1 MNGMNEENQ
10 QTPAGFC
17 QNCGKSLTSETL
29 RKVGPAVYCEPC
41 LAAKLAGSPPPPP
54 GSAGTGA
61 GYGPVYSGGPATGG
75 PANGGPIIAGVPN
88 PGLAALLGLIP
99 GVGAM
104 YNEQYAKGVAHLV
117 IFAML
122 DLLSSVNHLFGF
134 FVLGWICYMSN
145 DAHHTAKAR
154 RDGAPLPNPF
164 GLNDIGERMGFGK
177 AWPAGPDI
185 AGAARDA
192 AEAAAAGINAAVAGF
207 SKTTPPPSGTPG
219 QPAPAQPAAA
229 PAWGAP
235 ADAYP
240 PTTPYASGPVYSQP
254 YAQPYTQNYGSPM
267 PPYTAPYAPVSA
279 VPPSGMPVPPA
290 NRFPVG
296 AVLLIG
302 LGMIFLLGTM
312 GIFSAIP
319 GSALVGMVLLML
331 GIWIFLRRMTD
342 SGLSLA
348 YDGTPAYHF
357 RVLRACRGAVWLIA
371 LGILSLLASFRLV
384 SWEYS
389 WPWLII
395 LAGVM
400 MLLQRA
406 AWNSAAYAAQF
417 TPPAPVSPSPSTPV
431 EEASTTEPDS
441 HEGGN

>member
-1 MNGMNEENQ
+1 MNGMNEENPNQ

-17 QNCGKSLTSETL
+17 QNCGKSLTPETL

-41 LAAKLAGSPPPPP
+41 LAAKLSGATPPPPKGAP
-54 GSAGTGA
+54 ADTVWQWGA
-61 GYGPVYSGGPATGG
+61 GMPPGWTPGNA
-75 PANGGPIIAGVPN
+75 PN

-104 YNEQYAKGVAHLV
+104 YNEQYAKGIAHLV

-122 DLLSSVNHLFGF
+122 DLLSSVNHFFGF
-134 FVLGWICYMSN
+134 FVLGWICYMSIE
-145 DAHHTAKAR
+145 AHHTAKGR
-154 RDGAPLPNPF
+154 RDGTPLPNPF

-177 AWPAGPDI
+177 AWPAGPGADI

-192 AEAAAAGINAAVAGF
+192 AQAAAAGINAAVAGF
-207 SKTTPPPSGTPG
+207 SKTAPPAAPTPG
-219 QPAPAQPAAA
+219 QPAPAGPTP

-235 ADAYP
+235 VDAYP
-240 PTTPYASGPVYSQP
+240 PNPVYGSGSGPSYSQP
-254 YAQPYTQNYGSPM
+254 YAQPYAQPYGAPVPPYSA
-267 PPYTAPYAPVSA
+267 PYTAVPPVTPPGVVPA
-279 VPPSGMPVPPA
+279 VPPSA

-296 AVLLIG
+296 AVLLIA
-302 LGMIFLLGTM
+302 LGMLFLLGTM
-312 GIFSAIP
+312 GIFNAIP
-319 GSALVGMVLLML
+319 GSALVGLVLLML

-357 RVLRACRGAVWLIA
+357 RVLRALRGAVWLIA

-395 LAGVM
+395 LAGIM

-406 AWNSAAYAAQF
+406 AYTSAVYAAQF
-417 TPPAPVSPSPSTPV
+417 TPPAPVSPSPSTSV
-431 EEASTTEPDS
+431 EDASPEPDS